1 MPNNGYIGR
10 SPGDSTVIVAR
21 ESFTPGT
28 ATTDFTFASGYT
40 VGYIDCYL
48 NGVRQVYGTDYTASN
63 GTTVGLTSFAQSGD
77 VVELVAYKA
86 FNVGN
91 VETASG
97 NFTVGNKLTVSGVS
111 SFTDVVSSG
120 IITAD
125 SFSGNLTGS
134 TVSSSG
140 PLTISDATASTSTST
155 GALIVSG
162 GVGIGKSLF
171 VAEGV
176 SLAGTITYNDVTNID
191 SIGIVTGGKGL
202 RATTGGLVVSAGN
215 VKLTAGIA
223 SVGAGVT
230 ISSDFIHLTDK
241 SKINLGIASDLT
253 IQHDG
258 SHSYITDSGTG
269 QLRLQA
275 STFSLENAAGS
286 ENLILANSDGAVTL
300 YNDASAKLNTAGAG
314 VSVTGGVQVS
324 SGGTFGS
331 HNANAA
337 VYYGDGSNLTGIAQG
352 VAGINTTGF
361 STFKDVSIQGITT
374 FSNLT
379 DASSTTSAAVVISG
393 GVGVAKSMYVGGNI
407 HFANGKGID
416 FSAVSNGSGTTDNEV
431 LKQYEYGTWTP
442 QDDGDSDISTGIGN
456 YCLVGQVCYLVAS
469 FNSNNPSGST
479 THIRNLPV
487 NPRRLAYN
495 HHTFGLLFKIPGGG
509 GDESGLSLYICA
521 INTHSTSGGFHIVTD
536 HSDFANTDYSGF
548 NATYTIEQM

>member
-10 SPGDSTVIVAR
+10 SPGDAAVIVAR
-21 ESFTPGT
+21 ESFTPGA

-48 NGVRQVYGTDYTASN
+48 NGSRLIYGTDYTASN

-97 NFTVGNKLTVSGVS
+97 NFSVGNKLTVSGVS

-230 ISSDFIHLTDK
+230 ISSDFIHLTDN
-241 SKINLGIASDLT
+241 SKIQLGIASDLT
-253 IQHDG
+253 IQHNG
-258 SHSYITDSGTG
+258 SNSVINNTTG
-269 QLRLQA
+269 QIRIAGDDLRLMNKDEDETYA
-275 STFSLENAAGS
+275 TF
-286 ENLILANSDGAVTL
+286 ANDGAATL
-300 YNDASAKLNTAGAG
+300 YNDNSAKLNTAGAG
-314 VSVTGGVQVS
+314 VSITGGVQVS

-352 VAGINTTGF
+352 VSGINTTGF

-393 GVGVAKSMYVGGNI
+393 GVGIAKSMYVGGNI

-416 FSAVSNGSGTTDNEV
+416 FAAVSNGSGTTDNEV

-548 NATYTIEQM
+548 NATYTIDQM

>member
-1 MPNNGYIGR
+1 MAITNATRLSDFGAGIGTQGAIIQVDNANARLGIGTTNPTAMLSVGPNAGIIMDGIA
-10 SPGDSTVIVAR
+10 GVI
-21 ESFTPGT
+21 T
-28 ATTDFTFASGYT
+28 ATSIAASAT
-40 VGYIDCYL
+40 
-48 NGVRQVYGTDYTASN
+48 
-63 GTTVGLTSFAQSGD
+63 GLTGTPSVTVNLVSATD
-77 VVELVAYKA
+77 V
-86 FNVGN
+86 N
-91 VETASG
+91 
-97 NFTVGNKLTVSGVS
+97 VSGS
-111 SFTDVVSSG
+111 
-120 IITAD
+120 A
-125 SFSGNLTGS
+125 
-134 TVSSSG
+134 
-140 PLTISDATASTSTST
+140 TIDGHLS
-155 GALIVSG
+155 V
-162 GVGIGKSLF
+162 
-171 VAEGV
+171 
-176 SLAGTITYNDVTNID
+176 AGTITHEDVTNVD
-191 SIGIVTGGKGL
+191 SVGIVTARQGVRVLAGGIQVVGLTTGL
-202 RATTGGLVVSAGN
+202 RASGISTFGGGSGGDIQIQGSA
-215 VKLTAGIA
+215 
-223 SVGAGVT
+223 SGVT
-230 ISSDFIHLTDK
+230 SCLW
-241 SKINLGIASDLT
+241 NASDDRFEFYDNSKAT
-253 IQHDG
+253 FGDG
-258 SHSYITDSGTG
+258 ADMAVYHNGTNSYIDNSTGDFYIRGVDEKWLYIQAKSG
-269 QLRLQA
+269 
-275 STFSLENAAGS
+275 ENS
-286 ENLILANSDGAVTL
+286 IICKDDDAVEL
-300 YNDASAKLNTAGAG
+300 YYDNNKKFNTAGAG
-314 VSVTGGVQVS
+314 VSITGGVQVS

>member
-1 MPNNGYIGR
+1 IQ
-10 SPGDSTVIVAR
+10 AK
-21 ESFTPGT
+21 
-28 ATTDFTFASGYT
+28 SGENS
-40 VGYIDCYL
+40 IICKD
-48 NGVRQVYGTDYTASN
+48 DDA
-63 GTTVGLTSFAQSGD
+63 
-77 VVELVAYKA
+77 VELYYD
-86 FNVGN
+86 N
-91 VETASG
+91 
-97 NFTVGNKLTVSGVS
+97 NKK
-111 SFTDVVSSG
+111 F
-120 IITAD
+120 
-125 SFSGNLTGS
+125 
-134 TVSSSG
+134 
-140 PLTISDATASTSTST
+140 
-155 GALIVSG
+155 
-162 GVGIGKSLF
+162 
-171 VAEGV
+171 
-176 SLAGTITYNDVTNID
+176 
-191 SIGIVTGGKGL
+191 
-202 RATTGGLVVSAGN
+202 
-215 VKLTAGIA
+215 
-223 SVGAGVT
+223 
-230 ISSDFIHLTDK
+230 
-241 SKINLGIASDLT
+241 
-253 IQHDG
+253 
-258 SHSYITDSGTG
+258 
-269 QLRLQA
+269 
-275 STFSLENAAGS
+275 
-286 ENLILANSDGAVTL
+286 
-300 YNDASAKLNTAGAG
+300 NTAGAG
-314 VSVTGGVQVS
+314 VSITGGVQVS